1 VTERQFLPIKDC
13 LNLLECLCEMRY
25 HARDQADQPYDH
37 ERNRGCSHRSWNG
50 CLAKTPRHN
59 SRLCNPRPGS
69 CARREVVVSVWAT
82 SPFRGPASRG
92 GRLAAVSIFSYA
104 IPICAVAMEG
114 CGTLRDVKS
123 ALRRQVAVLML
134 RLRAARSYNDEE
146 SPVAE
151 STSRKG
157 IKGIE

>member
-1 VTERQFLPIKDC
+1 
-13 LNLLECLCEMRY
+13 
-25 HARDQADQPYDH
+25 
-37 ERNRGCSHRSWNG
+37 
-50 CLAKTPRHN
+50 
-59 SRLCNPRPGS
+59 
-69 CARREVVVSVWAT
+69 VVSVWAT